1 MFQKPHKLG
10 VSQQITRQYERVGSA
25 RIIGRREVSRA
36 QGNAKFERK
45 VTITKPNGVVK
56 TVTQVQYRVIKKQEV
71 SS

>member
-1 MFQKPHKLG
+1 MFQKPHRLG

-45 VTITKPNGVVK
+45 FRVLNPDRTVK
-56 TVTQVQYRVIKKQEV
+56 YECTQPQYRKVK